1 MDADVP
7 GSQIGIME
15 NSKELVRQFWEEASC
30 GEKLY
35 LSDLSRKGFLR
46 QAEIRYELE
55 PFILDFAEFGKY
67 RGKKVLE
74 IGVGLGADHQRFAEA
89 GAELHGI
96 DLTRRAVDHVLH
108 RFRIMGLSSN
118 LAVGDA
124 ENLGFPDETF
134 DLVYSWGV
142 IHHSP
147 DTGKAARE
155 ILRVL
160 RPGGEF
166 KVMIYHRYSF
176 VGYML
181 WFRYA
186 LMKLRPFMTLDQ
198 IYARYLE
205 SPGTKAYSVEEARC
219 LFPGAAGID
228 IRTILTHGDLLTS
241 EAGQRHKGLVLSAAR
256 MIWPRYLIRRFFKD
270 HGLCMLIRGRKGIS

>member
-1 MDADVP
+1 
-7 GSQIGIME
+7 ME
-15 NSKELVRQFWEEASC
+15 SSKELVRQFWEEASC

-35 LSDLSRKGFLR
+35 LPSLSMEDFLR

-55 PFILDFAEFGKY
+55 PFIPDFAEFGKY

-108 RFRIMGLSSN
+108 RFRVMGLTSD

-124 ENLGFPDETF
+124 EHLDFPDGTF

-147 DTGKAARE
+147 DTSKAARE

-160 RPGGEF
+160 RPGGVF
-166 KVMIYHRYSF
+166 KVLIYDRYSLF
-176 VGYML
+176 GYMI
-181 WFRYA
+181 WIRYA
-186 LMKLRPFMTLDQ
+186 LMGLISYATLGKTNAQ
-198 IYARYLE
+198 HPE
-205 SPGTKAYSVEEARC
+205 SKFAEVSTGV
-219 LFPGAAGID
+219 
-228 IRTILTHGDLLTS
+228 
-241 EAGQRHKGLVLSAAR
+241 
-256 MIWPRYLIRRFFKD
+256 
-270 HGLCMLIRGRKGIS
+270 

>member
-1 MDADVP
+1 
-7 GSQIGIME
+7 ME
-15 NSKELVRQFWEEASC
+15 HAKELVRQFWEEASC

-35 LSDLSRKGFLR
+35 LHDLAREDFLR
-46 QAEIRYELE
+46 QAEIRYRLE
-55 PFILDFAEFGKY
+55 PFIPGFADFEIY
-67 RGKKVLE
+67 RGRKVLE

-89 GAELHGI
+89 GAELYGI

-118 LAVGDA
+118 LSVMDA
-124 ENLGFPDETF
+124 ENLDFPEGAF

-147 DTGKAARE
+147 NTDKAARE
-155 ILRVL
+155 IMRVL

-166 KVMIYHRYSF
+166 KVMIYHKHSF

-186 LMKLRPFMTLDQ
+186 LMKRKPFTTLDQ
-198 IYARYLE
+198 IYARHLE
-205 SPGTKAYSVEEARC
+205 SPGTKAYSVEDARC
-219 LFPGAAGID
+219 IFPGAVGLD
-228 IRTILTHGDLLTS
+228 IRTVLTHGDLLTS
-241 EAGQRHKGLVLSAAR
+241 EAGQRHRGLILSVAR
-256 MIWPRYLIRRFFKD
+256 TIWPRFLIRRFFKD
-270 HGLCMLIRGRKGIS
+270 HGLFMLVRGRKGTS

>member
-1 MDADVP
+1 MV
-7 GSQIGIME
+7 S
-15 NSKELVRQFWEEASC
+15 SKELVRQFWEEASC

-35 LSDLSRKGFLR
+35 LSDLSREDFLR

-55 PFILDFAEFGKY
+55 PFIPDFAEFEKY
-67 RGKKVLE
+67 CGKKVLE
-74 IGVGLGADHQRFAEA
+74 IGVGLGADHQRFAES

-108 RFRIMGLSSN
+108 RFRVMGLSSD
-118 LAVGDA
+118 LSVGDA

-147 DTGKAARE
+147 DTGTAARE

-166 KVMIYHRYSF
+166 KVMVYHRDSF

-181 WFRYA
+181 WLRYA

-205 SPGTKAYSVEEARC
+205 SPGTKAYSVAEARS
-219 LFPGAAGID
+219 LFSGAAEID
-228 IRTILTHGDLLTS
+228 IRNILTHGDLLIS
-241 EAGQRHKGLVLSAAR
+241 EAGQGHKGLVLSAAR
-256 MIWPRYLIRRFFKD
+256 TIWPRFLIRRFFEG
-270 HGLCMLIRGRKGIS
+270 HGLFMLIRGRKGTR

>member
-1 MDADVP
+1 
-7 GSQIGIME
+7 
-15 NSKELVRQFWEEASC
+15 
-30 GEKLY
+30 
-35 LSDLSRKGFLR
+35 
-46 QAEIRYELE
+46 
-55 PFILDFAEFGKY
+55 
-67 RGKKVLE
+67 
-74 IGVGLGADHQRFAEA
+74 
-89 GAELHGI
+89 
-96 DLTRRAVDHVLH
+96 
-108 RFRIMGLSSN
+108 MGLSSD

-124 ENLGFPDETF
+124 EHLDFLDETF

-166 KVMIYHRYSF
+166 KVMIYQRYSF

-186 LMKLRPFMTLDQ
+186 LMKLRPLMTLDQ

-205 SPGTKAYSVEEARC
+205 SPGTKAYSIEEALD
-219 LFPGAAGID
+219 LFLGAVD
-228 IRTILTHGDLLTS
+228 IGVRTVLTHGDLLTS

-256 MIWPRYLIRRFFKD
+256 VIWPRFLIRRFFKD
-270 HGLCMLIRGRKGIS
+270 HGLFMLIRGRKGTR

>member
-1 MDADVP
+1 VDADIY
-7 GSQIGIME
+7 GSWIDIVE
-15 NSKELVRQFWEEASC
+15 SSKELVQQFWEEASC

-35 LSDLSRKGFLR
+35 LPDRSREDFLR
-46 QAEIRYELE
+46 QTGIRYELE
-55 PFILDFAEFGKY
+55 PFIPDFAEFDKY
-67 RGKKVLE
+67 RGKEVLE

-89 GAELHGI
+89 GAKLHGI

-108 RFRIMGLSSN
+108 RFRVMGLSSD

-124 ENLGFPDETF
+124 ENLEFPDGTF

-147 DTGKAARE
+147 DTGRAARE

-181 WFRYA
+181 WVRYA
-186 LMKLRPFMTLDQ
+186 FMKLRPFKSLDQ

-205 SPGTKAYSVEEARC
+205 SPGTKAYSVAEARD

-228 IRTILTHGDLLTS
+228 VRTVLTHGDLLTS
-241 EAGQRHKGLVLSAAR
+241 EAGQRHKGMMLSVAR
-256 MIWPRYLIRRFFKD
+256 AIWPRFLIRRFFKD
-270 HGLCMLIRGRKGIS
+270 HGLFMLIRGRKGIS

>member
-1 MDADVP
+1 
-7 GSQIGIME
+7 ME
-15 NSKELVRQFWEEASC
+15 RSKELVRRFWEEASC

-35 LSDLSRKGFLR
+35 LSDLSREDFLR

-55 PFILDFAEFGKY
+55 PFIPGFAEFGKY

-89 GAELHGI
+89 GAELYGI
-96 DLTRRAVDHVLH
+96 DLTRRAINHVSH

-124 ENLGFPDETF
+124 ENLDFPDETF

-147 DTGKAARE
+147 ATGKAARE

-166 KVMIYHRYSF
+166 KVMIYHRHSF

-186 LMKLRPFMTLDQ
+186 LMKLRPFVTLDQ

-205 SPGTKAYSVEEARC
+205 SPGTKAFSVEEARN
-219 LFPGAAGID
+219 LFPGAAAVGV
-228 IRTILTHGDLLTS
+228 RTVLTHGDLLTS
-241 EAGQRHKGLVLSAAR
+241 EAGQRHKGLVLTAAR
-256 MIWPRYLIRRFFKD
+256 AIWPRFLIRRFFEG
-270 HGLCMLIRGRKGIS
+270 HGLFMLIRGRKGTR